1 MNPIPAPTPAPA
13 PSLTSALRELWALY
27 TRGLRF
33 DPDMERRFAQ
43 ACAPARMR
51 HLMNTGAA
59 SLILFN
65 LFLISDSYMIPDVFE
80 LSVMLRLYI
89 LTPVILGVVAFG
101 HALRGWWLRTTPPW
115 LTDVIAMLGTMAV
128 AACLGVVL
136 LTTQSAQVSVY
147 RAGLIPVLVFG
158 NLVQRLRFER
168 AVMASAFTIGMFV
181 YTALARSG
189 EVRPYGLIEAP
200 MGMLVIAVA
209 IYTLVSNY
217 NLEMAERQRFL
228 QNERGLSLR
237 TELERTRLGLEALSA
252 IDPLTGLPNRRRFD
266 SHVREHAAAGPMTL
280 LLIDVDHFKAF
291 NDHYGHAAGD
301 QCLRLVAR
309 ALQAALSHDQG
320 LVARWGGEE
329 FIVVL
334 PDSNPARALA
344 QAELMRKAVMRL
356 AMRHEASSASDHVSV
371 SIGVAEPA
379 LVRDEAAIDR
389 LIRQADAAL
398 YQAKQQG
405 RNRCVLTQVA
415 EA

>member
-1 MNPIPAPTPAPA
+1 MTPLSAPA
-13 PSLTSALRELWALY
+13 PSLASALRELWTLY

-33 DPDMERRFAQ
+33 DPDMERRFAR

-65 LFLISDSYMIPDVFE
+65 LFLFSDAYMIPDVFE
-80 LSVMLRLYI
+80 LSVTLRLYI
-89 LTPVILGVVAFG
+89 LTPLILGVVLLG
-101 HALRGWWLRTTPPW
+101 HLIRDWWLRSTPPW

-136 LTTQSAQVSVY
+136 LTTESPQVSVY

-168 AVMASAFTIGMFV
+168 AVMASTFIIGMFV
-181 YTALARSG
+181 YTALARTG
-189 EVRPYGLIEAP
+189 EVRPYGLIEMP

-209 IYTLVSNY
+209 VYTLISNY

-237 TELERTRLGLEALSA
+237 AELERTRQGLEEMSA
-252 IDPLTGLPNRRRFD
+252 IDPLTELPNRRRFD

-291 NDHYGHAAGD
+291 NDRYGHPAGD

-309 ALQAALSHDQG
+309 ALRSALSHDRG

-329 FIVVL
+329 FIVAL

-344 QAELMRKAVMRL
+344 QAERMRQAVLQL

-379 LVRDEAAIDR
+379 QVSDEAAVDR
-389 LIRQADAAL
+389 LLRQADAAL
-398 YQAKQQG
+398 YQAKQLG
-405 RNRCVLTQVA
+405 RNRCVLA
-415 EA
+415 APSAPA